1 MWDLSFCHRRWR
13 SPTETWDE
21 FLLNARWKN
30 ESFKSFIRRD
40 SQDRWKIHHPSG
52 SKVSIR
58 IMRLMYLS
66 LDKWVYFGLDDK
78 DCGKN
83 RIFLRQHDRH
93 PSAGILSSGRG
104 LSAPVAP
111 WTLLCGLVWTDSRS
125 KQCSGKGPTKVHAD
139 PWRSLERVRLDL
151 VGFSL
156 SSVNGLFLKVICLS
170 GYSIKPFTVHP
181 SWLVCAVYSWSV
193 YREKDRR
200 SVTQSWGES
209 KRAQGL
215 NHRTFLPVPSS
226 PKELSHKQ

>member
-1 MWDLSFCHRRWR
+1 MIKIVVK
-13 SPTETWDE
+13 TE
-21 FLLNARWKN
+21 FFSANMIA
-30 ESFKSFIRRD
+30 IR
-40 SQDRWKIHHPSG
+40 QL
-52 SKVSIR
+52 VS
-58 IMRLMYLS
+58 YHQGGV
-66 LDKWVYFGLDDK
+66 WV
-78 DCGKN
+78 
-83 RIFLRQHDRH
+83 
-93 PSAGILSSGRG
+93 P
-104 LSAPVAP
+104 PVAP
-111 WTLLCGLVWTDSRS
+111 WTLLCGLLWTDSRS

-139 PWRSLERVRLDL
+139 PWRSLERVHLDL

-181 SWLVCAVYSWSV
+181 SRLVCAVYSWSV

-200 SVTQSWGES
+200 SATQSWGES